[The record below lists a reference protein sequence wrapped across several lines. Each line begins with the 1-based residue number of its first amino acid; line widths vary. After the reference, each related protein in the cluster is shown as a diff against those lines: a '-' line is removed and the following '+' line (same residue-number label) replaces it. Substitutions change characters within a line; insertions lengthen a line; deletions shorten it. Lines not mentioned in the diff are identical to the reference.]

1 MFPVCVLFPL
11 WPSLDSYVWA
21 ASFWLPI
28 TDSMLADRFSKADRS
43 EHLSRR
49 PTSTSSSTS
58 ASLSSSSS
66 SSFSFSSTTSSS
78 SCSVSSCSSST
89 PSTSSTHYE
98 NLVSTDMLRIQ
109 QICYRY
115 QQICWTQICY
125 NKLICYSLQNLF
137 LVTMT
142 DNVTCYIRV
151 TQVTEMLLIT
161 SYIFWR
167 WWHLCYRCYRN
178 TACYRFTM
186 ICNPSE

>member
-1 MFPVCVLFPL
+1 MGGFFLTAYHRLNACR
-11 WPSLDSYVWA
+11 S
-21 ASFWLPI
+21 I
-28 TDSMLADRFSKADRS
+28 QQGRSKRAR
-43 EHLSRR
+43 LSRR

-66 SSFSFSSTTSSS
+66 SSFTFSSTTSSS

-115 QQICWTQICY
+115 QQICWIQICV
-125 NKLICYSLQNLF
+125 NKQICYSLQNLF

-151 TQVTEMLLIT
+151 T
-161 SYIFWR
+161 
-167 WWHLCYRCYRN
+167 
-178 TACYRFTM
+178 
-186 ICNPSE
+186 